1 MCGGLYPGELPPP
14 YETVLAQARAMQQPD
29 VIHQAAILTR
39 HLEHQSERHSDSDSY
54 AYEGQST
61 EGGTLSDASST
72 EQARD
77 QGGSIPAT
85 STASSSMGD
94 HDSREAD
101 ARGDGRNAANDLS
114 VRQQVSH
121 FHAFTVENSVP
132 VRTPRVPQAVV
143 THSVPQGAFTQA
155 LEKGHTALKPEV
167 PAHQAPLTV
176 LGSMGRRTCGGRRVS
191 EAATVRWTWE
201 RCREGS
207 NARMGHSRQ
216 YVDDACRGLGAHDGP
231 LAFVGLQEQRG
242 GSGRQLSG
250 IQHGVEQDATTI
262 DHATDSTTGADFI
275 RSVSRGRASLSL
287 GSNVEGLR
295 RPHRRKERNHSSRRG
310 QATVRARIAV
320 GCTVTQESHRD
331 AEQGEGTAE
340 LVGDSSGNNVQATEL
355 GECKGDGVRSSTGDT
370 NSTAEKTPGMVMEP
384 TKGQPPS
391 LADLKAYGDAK
402 AIVVKLLETSGSE
415 LPPVV
420 RRAPSE
426 GKAAIGAAARER
438 ENRHRPDEVMN
449 QTQPG
454 IPGGLGATTSLH
466 AGPSSQSPKAS
477 QAGPLSPLHRPE
489 LSSEAE
495 RAATLVGVIRETV
508 L

>member
-14 YETVLAQARAMQQPD
+14 YETVLAQARAMQPD

-54 AYEGQST
+54 AYE
-61 EGGTLSDASST
+61 
-72 EQARD
+72 
-77 QGGSIPAT
+77 
-85 STASSSMGD
+85 
-94 HDSREAD
+94 
-101 ARGDGRNAANDLS
+101 
-114 VRQQVSH
+114 
-121 FHAFTVENSVP
+121 
-132 VRTPRVPQAVV
+132 
-143 THSVPQGAFTQA
+143 
-155 LEKGHTALKPEV
+155 
-167 PAHQAPLTV
+167 
-176 LGSMGRRTCGGRRVS
+176 
-191 EAATVRWTWE
+191 
-201 RCREGS
+201 
-207 NARMGHSRQ
+207 
-216 YVDDACRGLGAHDGP
+216 
-231 LAFVGLQEQRG
+231 
-242 GSGRQLSG
+242 
-250 IQHGVEQDATTI
+250 
-262 DHATDSTTGADFI
+262 
-275 RSVSRGRASLSL
+275 
-287 GSNVEGLR
+287 
-295 RPHRRKERNHSSRRG
+295 
-310 QATVRARIAV
+310 
-320 GCTVTQESHRD
+320 
-331 AEQGEGTAE
+331 EQGEGTAE

>member
-331 AEQGEGTAE
+331 A
-340 LVGDSSGNNVQATEL
+340 
-355 GECKGDGVRSSTGDT
+355 GDGVRSSTGDT